1 VVALTSKHVVALSG
15 ECVAASVGERAV
27 ASTSE
32 LSLLRRGHGPRDA
45 QTHLV
50 ACHQRV
56 SAARATTAPLSS
68 ASYALRGVPV
78 IAADCGVALGEPARS
93 SNRP

>member
-45 QTHLV
+45 QWHVT
-50 ACHQRV
+50 
-56 SAARATTAPLSS
+56 SASPLHAPRQHPSRARRTRSEEFLSS
-68 ASYALRGVPV
+68 PPTAV
-78 IAADCGVALGEPARS
+78 
-93 SNRP
+93 